1 MNIHTWRG
9 SAGKLFDVHLRQGRW
24 VGSVRPEYYGLLM
37 FAQAA
42 PPGSRLL
49 PVVRVNR
56 GQLRSRAVLDPHRS
70 LRVVLINDNMTR
82 ARWVIVRPPMASGE
96 AQLERLDTPG
106 AHARKGITLGG
117 QSVGPRT
124 TTGLLAGSP
133 GVTLVQPVAGEY
145 VVRLAP
151 ASAALLTLAG

>member
-24 VGSVRPEYYGLLM
+24 VGSVRPEYYGLLR

-70 LRVVLINDNMTR
+70 LRAVLINDNMTR
-82 ARWVIVRPPMASGE
+82 RPLGHRP
-96 AQLERLDTPG
+96 TPDG
-106 AHARKGITLGG
+106 
-117 QSVGPRT
+117 VG
-124 TTGLLAGSP
+124 
-133 GVTLVQPVAGEY
+133 
-145 VVRLAP
+145 
-151 ASAALLTLAG
+151 